1 MPVIEKPKFIK
12 ILIILWIII
21 AVCFAVHCWHFYI
34 AFFVWEFRDFYSILY
49 FIESHM
55 FFESHMF
62 LVASIVI
69 IDGIYAARKWSWLV
83 NVLFSFYFL
92 LYYGRLF
99 FHSIIIVVFLSEYR
113 PWKNYL
119 NTPSYIGLTVASL
132 IIAPVMFFIFILLFK
147 PSVKE
152 YFNQN

>member
-21 AVCFAVHCWHFYI
+21 VVCFAVHCWHFYMDV
-34 AFFVWEFRDFYSILY
+34 FVWELRDFYTILY
-49 FIESHM
+49 FIESHI
-55 FFESHMF
+55 F
-62 LVASIVI
+62 LVVSIII

-83 NVLFSFYFL
+83 NVLFSFFFL
-92 LYYGRLF
+92 LYHGRMF
-99 FHSIIIVVFLSEYR
+99 FHSIIVVVFLSEYW
-113 PWKNYL
+113 PWNGYL
-119 NTPSYIGLTVASL
+119 AAPSYVGLTVANL
-132 IIAPVMFFIFILLFK
+132 IIAPIVFFIFILLFR

>member
-49 FIESHM
+49 FIESHI
-55 FFESHMF
+55 F

-99 FHSIIIVVFLSEYR
+99 FNSIAVVVFLSEDG

-119 NTPSYIGLTVASL
+119 NAPSYVGLTIASL
-132 IIAPVMFFIFILLFK
+132 IIAPVVLFIFILLFK
-147 PSVKE
+147 PSVKT